1 MTRKK
6 EVARQPLGIYV
17 HVPFCLSKCAYC
29 DFYSFKPTDDGLPKR
44 YVDAVISHMKSYKSG
59 CEGYA
64 PDTVFIGGG
73 TPTALPRRELLRLL
87 FAVRRTF
94 RLTKGCEFTVEANPA
109 TVTLPTLIFMRLLGV
124 NRLSFGLQSADNAEL
139 RMLSRAHTREGF
151 EESFRLARRAGFK
164 NINVDIMFG
173 LPGQTWEKLRRTI
186 EYAASLGPEHISL
199 YDLRVEPNTPFGKLQ
214 SAGQLSLPS
223 EEAEADMYLAA
234 VGLLAARGF
243 AQYEISNFARRG
255 YMCRHNL
262 KYWNCD
268 EYLGFGP
275 AAHSFFGGNRF
286 SFVPDVNTYI
296 RGTLPMDSRVRITA
310 SCDEVG
316 ERQRMGEYVM
326 LRLRLTAGIE
336 EREFRRRFGAEFY
349 EMYGKK
355 LEKYLRGGFVT
366 SSGGRWALT
375 PRGFFV
381 SNYILSDILEFADL
395 GELGFDGSH

>member
-1 MTRKK
+1 
-6 EVARQPLGIYV
+6 
-17 HVPFCLSKCAYC
+17 
-29 DFYSFKPTDDGLPKR
+29 
-44 YVDAVISHMKSYKSG
+44 MKGCTSG
-59 CEGYA
+59 CDGYA
-64 PDTVFIGGG
+64 PDTVCIGGG

-139 RMLSRAHTREGF
+139 RMLSRAHAREGY
-151 EESFRLARRAGFK
+151 EESVRLARRSGFK

-275 AAHSFFGGNRF
+275 AAHSFFGGSRF